1 MLQIKMN
8 LVCLEWDYAIKF
20 FTYEKFMQ
28 NECWIHK
35 KQSFLISF
43 INLNNIVSN
52 SLSFLTF
59 FMMMKYIKKL
69 WPKAPAKEDA
79 LDQISKNFLVYFIP
93 IHFLRNQTK
102 KLTIEPNDATIY
114 ICISIRHCLLA
125 QKNGNRK
132 MAQGCRFSPIHYVR
146 LVSET

>member
-1 MLQIKMN
+1 MN

-102 KLTIEPNDATIY
+102 KLTIEPNDATIFVFRFVIVCLPKKMETEKWPKVADSLLY
-114 ICISIRHCLLA
+114 II
-125 QKNGNRK
+125 
-132 MAQGCRFSPIHYVR
+132 
-146 LVSET
+146 LVSFPKPNYLNR